1 MSRVPLGCTDCN
13 QQLIEHAM
21 KQHQDANAHNR
32 RDQNHWSNAVALL
45 RAEQR
50 KIYINKQGKGDPVG
64 LPAGLDQKIRENLVR
79 VMRGDM
85 EPSTF
90 AGAVGNLEELEVP
103 LTQQPFY
110 VRRSYK
116 DSCYGLLASM
126 YIAPPLTLQ
135 PISSLISCVGTNKP
149 EFRIQS

>member
-1 MSRVPLGCTDCN
+1 
-13 QQLIEHAM
+13 M
-21 KQHQDANAHNR
+21 KQHHDATAHNTR
-32 RDQNHWSNAVALL
+32 VQNQWNNAVALL
-45 RAEQR
+45 RTDHLKFYVHE
-50 KIYINKQGKGDPVG
+50 KGKGDPVG